1 LLATLTLLAR
11 PLPVSGKGLFVFLNL
26 YRLLVEVFL
35 LPDIAWETVR
45 SFQYLKNRRKGDQ
58 DEKS

>member
-35 LPDIAWETVR
+35 LPDIAW
-45 SFQYLKNRRKGDQ
+45 QW
-58 DEKS
+58 KSSIDITAGKQCEAFNT